1 VRIRPEKPSEF
12 AAIYAFVKTAFA
24 TARRSDGDEQDFVDR
39 LRARGGYI
47 PELALVAEDEGRL
60 IAHLMLTRLSVATTS
75 GPRPALLLAPVSVA
89 AERRN
94 EGVGTRLVDEA
105 VRRATK
111 RGHAAVFVVGDPSY
125 YGRFGFVP
133 SVQFGIVNTSG
144 IGEAYVMALPLAPG
158 GLRDAA
164 GVVSLPR

>member
-1 VRIRPEKPSEF
+1 VRIRPENPGEF
-12 AAIYAFVKTAFA
+12 AAIHAFVKAAFA

-39 LRARGGYI
+39 LRAGGGYI

-60 IAHLMLTRLSVATTS
+60 IAHLMLTRLTIETKR
-75 GPRPALLLAPVSVA
+75 GPHPALLLAPVSVA

-105 VRRATK
+105 LRRAAEK
-111 RGHAAVFVVGDPSY
+111 GHTAVFVVGDPSY

-133 SVQFGIVNTSG
+133 SVDFGIANASG

-164 GVVSLPR
+164 GTLSLPS